1 MTENELFTLL
11 RDNRPHVPDAS
22 TGERVAARAVLEAAI
37 DAERSGA
44 VAPSPATVTTP
55 DLTGASPPGSPGSPG
70 SSGSPGPSPAF
81 EPVTPDGTNVSRR
94 PWPRRRRWLVA
105 AAAVATGVIAA
116 TQVWPSSTP
125 SALASWDEP
134 RAVAPEDAAAIETA
148 CRSEHFEGDGPGV
161 PDAAELMHVDQRGS
175 TALALFVD
183 REMQP
188 VEGQAWVDYPPPG
201 DFEEIQHWCVAG
213 RTVDGWESGS
223 TGWQAEELPDG
234 CQVADHL
241 DLVLDG
247 GYSDTTSGE
256 PSSTDRIISVM
267 GRVDDA
273 VARVVVTADG
283 SSVETVL
290 DDQGYFTAFGP
301 SSEPLSDL
309 SVELFDASGN
319 QLSSYDWDSPLPED
333 CEAGSTHG
341 STSVYGSGAG

>member
-11 RDNRPHVPDAS
+11 HDNRPQVPDAS
-22 TGERVAARAVLEAAI
+22 VGERVAARAVLEAAI

-44 VAPSPATVTTP
+44 VAPSPSPVPTP
-55 DLTGASPPGSPGSPG
+55 DLTVPSPSG
-70 SSGSPGPSPAF
+70 SSGSSGPAPAL
-81 EPVTPDGTNVSRR
+81 EPVRPDDPNGSRR
-94 PWPRRRRWLVA
+94 PWLRRRRWLVT

-134 RAVAPEDAAAIETA
+134 REVEPEDAAAIEAA
-148 CRSEHFEGDGPGV
+148 CRSEWFEGHGPGI

-183 REMQP
+183 REVQP

-213 RTVDGWESGS
+213 RTADGWENGGA
-223 TGWQAEELPDG
+223 GWQAEELPDG

-241 DLVLDG
+241 FFVFDG
-247 GYSDTTSGE
+247 GYSYPTSGE

-267 GRVDDA
+267 GRVDDE
-273 VARVVVTADG
+273 VARVAVTADG

-309 SVELFDASGN
+309 TVELFDASGN

-341 STSVYGSGAG
+341 STAVYGSEAG